1 MENSKD
7 GIIRHTR
14 YIVKLSN
21 GMYFAGLPN
30 SIVGNNPMTTL
41 HSVSFKEAASQ
52 FDEVEVARGIK
63 DIFGGGSIYMISLE
77 NNRVVGTALH
87 Y

>member
-1 MENSKD
+1 MENGED

-30 SIVGNNPMTTL
+30 SIVGNNPVTTL

-52 FDEVEVARGIK
+52 FDEVEVAKGIK
-63 DIFGGGSIYMISLE
+63 NTFGGGSIYKIFLE
-77 NNRVVGTALH
+77 DNRVVDSVL
-87 Y
+87 YY